1 MVLCAVCHAG
11 RPGARKDKGP
21 KASKEAA
28 LRAAEERAARLADA
42 AQRQDRELLAAEAWR
57 SALSRAAG
65 DKVLDDPKLLRRSI
79 KRDQKDRARKGKR
92 WAERVASQ
100 QEQQRSRQERCVC
113 VATLASGM
121 RGMGGGRCGVWAL
134 AVPET
139 EHTHAA
145 DLPLQAQGE
154 SCGTCHHEAG
164 EQKGQARE
172 EAFACRV

>member
-1 MVLCAVCHAG
+1 MSTSTAARQHVCSKPATQPPTSPDPHSPPPPPPPFMVLCAVCHAG

-121 RGMGGGRCGVWAL
+121 RGMGGGALWGV
-134 AVPET
+134 
-139 EHTHAA
+139 
-145 DLPLQAQGE
+145 G
-154 SCGTCHHEAG
+154 AG
-164 EQKGQARE
+164 SARN
-172 EAFACRV
+172 